1 MHSIGDN
8 FGEIIDIEAMES
20 SAIVGKTLAQSKL
33 PHGAIVG
40 AIARNGEVIIPRADT
55 VIKAQDRVILFAT
68 GSVVKKVERIFAV
81 NLEHF

>member
-1 MHSIGDN
+1 M
-8 FGEIIDIEAMES
+8 
-20 SAIVGKTLAQSKL
+20 
-33 PHGAIVG
+33 